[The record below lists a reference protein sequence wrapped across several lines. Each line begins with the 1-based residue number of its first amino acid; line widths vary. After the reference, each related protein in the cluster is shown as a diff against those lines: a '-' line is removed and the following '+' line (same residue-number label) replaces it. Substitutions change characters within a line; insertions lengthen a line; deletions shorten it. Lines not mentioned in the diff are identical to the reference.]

1 MYAMLGNAH
10 AAFKFVTPI
19 IINVVT
25 KTQRKREKKTER
37 VYHASHAYHICC
49 GVQKQKKT
57 KGLHLWTS
65 PITSTCEPGNS
76 PVRPA

>member
-1 MYAMLGNAH
+1 MLGNAH

-37 VYHASHAYHICC
+37 VYDASHAYHICC
-49 GVQKQKKT
+49 GVQKQKK
-57 KGLHLWTS
+57 KDQGTS
-65 PITSTCEPGNS
+65 PMDLTNNLNMRT
-76 PVRPA
+76 RK